1 MLWSNWEISMNLA
14 CSSLK
19 SLSAVS
25 RRSSAPKSMAKLVDL
40 ISDAGTISTKERRTS
55 SRMASVGA
63 KGWEWNDCSTRRAS
77 SIVEMEGADSS
88 GGGSGRAAVAAS
100 AVVGATPRFFIT
112 SMVPPA
118 SPWPRRSLAAES
130 RRPSVE
136 QPLHSSSGRLAQP
149 TGSVKA
155 GHWNPGRP
163 SPL

>member
-1 MLWSNWEISMNLA
+1 MSNSSKMYRKVAAVMLWSNWEISMNLA

-77 SIVEMEGADSS
+77 SIVEMEGADSN
-88 GGGSGRAAVAAS
+88 GAGRGRAAVAAS
-100 AVVGATPRFFIT
+100 AVVGATC
-112 SMVPPA
+112 VA
-118 SPWPRRSLAAES
+118 VA
-130 RRPSVE
+130 
-136 QPLHSSSGRLAQP
+136 
-149 TGSVKA
+149 VKVFVF
-155 GHWNPGRP
+155 GG
-163 SPL
+163 